1 MHKQEHPRPGLTGN
15 QLKTLALIAMTCDH
29 VGKQLF
35 PRLEFLQ
42 IIGRLAFPIYACLI
56 AEGCRYTGDRMRYL
70 RRMAGL
76 ATLCQ
81 VVYFLAEG
89 SLYMSVLVTF
99 SFSIALICLLDTAQE
114 DPSPI
119 RLLTAGAALLT
130 ALYISAFLRI
140 PGSDFAVDYG
150 FIGIMLPVAFYLG
163 KTMHQK
169 LLLAAL
175 CLVLLAWSYGG
186 IQWYCLLSLPLLALY
201 NGQRGKPGIKN
212 FFYIYYPAHLV
223 IIYLISFLL

>member
-1 MHKQEHPRPGLTGN
+1 MQKQAFPGLTGN
-15 QLKTLALIAMTCDH
+15 QLKTIALIAMTCDH
-29 VGKQLF
+29 VGKELF

-42 IIGRLAFPIYACLI
+42 IIGRLAFPIYAYLI
-56 AEGCRYTGDRMRYL
+56 AEGCRHTKDRNGYL

-76 ATLCQ
+76 AAVCQ

-99 SFSIALICLLDTAQE
+99 SISIALIYLLDEAKK

-119 RLLTAGAALLT
+119 RLLTAGAGLAT
-130 ALYISAFLRI
+130 ALYLSVFLRI
-140 PGSDFAVDYG
+140 PGTDYAIDYG
-150 FIGIMLPVAFYLG
+150 FIGVMLPVLTYLG
-163 KTMHQK
+163 SGKKQR
-169 LLLAAL
+169 LLLTAVCQL
-175 CLVLLAWSYGG
+175 LLAWSFGS

-223 IIYLISFLL
+223 IIYLLSFLI

>member
-1 MHKQEHPRPGLTGN
+1 MQKQAFPGLTGN
-15 QLKTLALIAMTCDH
+15 QLKTFALIAMTCDH

-42 IIGRLAFPIYACLI
+42 IIGRLAFPIYAYLI
-56 AEGCRYTGDRMRYL
+56 AEGCRHTKDRNGYL

-76 ATLCQ
+76 AAVCQ
-81 VVYFLAEG
+81 IVYFLAEG

-99 SFSIALICLLDTAQE
+99 SISIILIYLLDDAIQE
-114 DPSPI
+114 RSPI
-119 RLLTAGAALLT
+119 RLLTAGAALVT
-130 ALYISAFLRI
+130 ALFLCAFLRI
-140 PGSDFAVDYG
+140 PGSDYGIDYG
-150 FIGIMLPVAFYLG
+150 FIGVMLPVLTYLG
-163 KTMHQK
+163 NGKTQK
-169 LLLAAL
+169 LLLTAVCQL
-175 CLVLLAWSYGG
+175 LLAGSFGG

-223 IIYLISFLL
+223 IIYLLSFLI